1 MSCGNKD
8 LRYQV
13 KEVAEKLSRGFK
25 QSDLIRKGSQGP
37 LCGIGVGVGEAGGRP
52 GAAAGIQA
60 REHLSGSRALA
71 MSGKRSDK

>member
-8 LRYQV
+8 LMYQV

-37 LCGIGVGVGEAGGRP
+37 LCGIGFGLGRQGVGLELLQRSRQGSTCLGAGHWP
-52 GAAAGIQA
+52 
-60 REHLSGSRALA
+60 
-71 MSGKRSDK
+71 